1 MPVTIEEI
9 VTINPATEAEIH
21 RYPAM
26 SEAEVGA
33 VLDSVH
39 RSSTGW
45 RNVPMSRRTE
55 LMHAAAAVLRSRVD
69 EFAWMITDEMG
80 KAITEA
86 HAEIQKCATS
96 FDHFADHAAEF
107 LADQDAPS
115 DGTRSFVAFE
125 PLGTVLAIMPWNFPF
140 WQVTRFAVPALM
152 AGNTA
157 VLKHAS
163 NTTGCAL
170 AIEAVFREAGFPDSV
185 FRTLVIPGTRVRPVI
200 EDRRIV
206 AVTLTGSDAAGAQVA
221 ESAGRCLKKSVME
234 LGGSDAFVVLE
245 DADVEA
251 AAKVGVRS
259 RFQNCGQSC
268 IAAKRFIVVEQVAD
282 RFEEAFVE
290 AARQLQVGDPT
301 DSETQMGP
309 LAREDLREE
318 LDRQVQQSLAAGAR
332 LLTGGRRL
340 DRPGWFF
347 EPAVLAGCAPGMPA
361 FDEETF
367 GPMAAML
374 RVSDEDQAR
383 DLANHSAF
391 GLGGNV
397 WTGDVE
403 RGIRFARGLETGG
416 VFINGMT
423 HSDPRLP
430 FGGVKR
436 SGYGRELH
444 AFGIRE
450 FVNIKTVW
458 AG

>member
-1 MPVTIEEI
+1 
-9 VTINPATEAEIH
+9 
-21 RYPAM
+21 
-26 SEAEVGA
+26 
-33 VLDSVH
+33 
-39 RSSTGW
+39 
-45 RNVPMSRRTE
+45 
-55 LMHAAAAVLRSRVD
+55 
-69 EFAWMITDEMG
+69 MITDEMG

-86 HAEIQKCATS
+86 HAEVQKCATS
-96 FDHFADHAAEF
+96 FDHFADHAADF

-115 DGTRSFVAFE
+115 DGAQSFVAFE

-140 WQVTRFAVPALM
+140 WQVTRFAAPALM
-152 AGNTA
+152 AGNTG

-200 EDRRIV
+200 EDPRVV

-245 DADVEA
+245 DADIEA
-251 AAKVGVRS
+251 AAKVGVRA

-290 AARQLQVGDPT
+290 AARELRVGDPT
-301 DSETQMGP
+301 DPGTQMGP
-309 LAREDLREE
+309 LAREDLRED
-318 LDRQVQQSLAAGAR
+318 LDRQLQQSLAAGAR

-347 EPAVLAGCAPGMPA
+347 EPTALTGCAPGMPA

-367 GPMAAML
+367 GPMTGHATSPTTRPLVSVATSGRRTWSAESVLPAAS
-374 RVSDEDQAR
+374 RPAVCSSTA
-383 DLANHSAF
+383 
-391 GLGGNV
+391 
-397 WTGDVE
+397 
-403 RGIRFARGLETGG
+403 
-416 VFINGMT
+416 
-423 HSDPRLP
+423 
-430 FGGVKR
+430 
-436 SGYGRELH
+436 
-444 AFGIRE
+444 
-450 FVNIKTVW
+450 
-458 AG
+458 

>member
-69 EFAWMITDEMG
+69 EFAGMITDEMG

-96 FDHFADHAAEF
+96 FDHFADHAEEF

-290 AARQLQVGDPT
+290 A
-301 DSETQMGP
+301 GP
-309 LAREDLREE
+309 A
-318 LDRQVQQSLAAGAR
+318 
-332 LLTGGRRL
+332 TPGR
-340 DRPGWFF
+340 
-347 EPAVLAGCAPGMPA
+347 
-361 FDEETF
+361 
-367 GPMAAML
+367 
-374 RVSDEDQAR
+374 
-383 DLANHSAF
+383 
-391 GLGGNV
+391 
-397 WTGDVE
+397 
-403 RGIRFARGLETGG
+403 
-416 VFINGMT
+416 
-423 HSDPRLP
+423 
-430 FGGVKR
+430 
-436 SGYGRELH
+436 
-444 AFGIRE
+444 
-450 FVNIKTVW
+450 
-458 AG
+458 